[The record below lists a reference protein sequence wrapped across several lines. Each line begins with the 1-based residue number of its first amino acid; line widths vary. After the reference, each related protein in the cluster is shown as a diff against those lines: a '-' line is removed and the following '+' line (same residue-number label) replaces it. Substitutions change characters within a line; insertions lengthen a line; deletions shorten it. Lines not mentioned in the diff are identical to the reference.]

1 MPTAGANR
9 PPVYRPFIGARCF
22 VGRPPSMLT
31 PLELTREYPY
41 PTHLPLRVMFATV
54 AIQSF
59 PGRR

>member
-1 MPTAGANR
+1 
-9 PPVYRPFIGARCF
+9 
-22 VGRPPSMLT
+22 MLT

-41 PTHLPLRVMFATV
+41 PTRLPLRVMFATV

>member
-1 MPTAGANR
+1 
-9 PPVYRPFIGARCF
+9 
-22 VGRPPSMLT
+22 MLT

-41 PTHLPLRVMFATV
+41 PTHLPLRVTSATA